1 MNQEF
6 LQREGAFLLK
16 LILFTLLLFGIHFYI
31 LFHFAPQ
38 LVLTLPLYT
47 IYAFHFITV
56 IIVYTLVNYKISNG
70 TKEIF
75 NLFMGCTLL
84 KMILAIVFLLPL
96 FLKPTE
102 NKIVEAVNFFIPY
115 FLFLSFE
122 IVSIISFLKK
132 K

>member
-6 LQREGAFLLK
+6 LQRESRFLLT
-16 LILFTLLLFGIHFYI
+16 LVLFTVLLFGIHYYI
-31 LFHFAPQ
+31 LFHFASQ

-56 IIVYTLVNYKISNG
+56 LLIYTFVNYKISKG

-75 NLFMGCTLL
+75 TLFMVCTLI
-84 KMILAIVFLLPL
+84 KMILAIIFLLPL

-102 NKIVEAVNFFIPY
+102 NKTVEAVNFFIPY
-115 FLFLSFE
+115 FLFLAFE
-122 IVSIISFLKK
+122 IVSITSFLKK